1 MSGTEG
7 APPPSIGGRRF
18 TVLAIVADAPT
29 RALLPKVVHEHL
41 LLTDDPA
48 EVPLVAARN
57 EPEVAFV
64 EIGMN
69 EGAGLA
75 LVHHLKAVAPDVT
88 VYALASRS
96 ALETAANA
104 VALGGAGLIMMPV
117 SGDEIRSAISSV
129 KLALADRA
137 KRAEV
142 ERAAKAYA
150 KLRGVLGRV
159 AALASCASRT
169 AAAEQLVELLIE
181 ATGAQGAVVYLV
193 AGPGELSRAATSPTL
208 DGAPPLGMEPDVK
221 GYAAREQLL
230 SVPLSAGSLTAG
242 LVLLSRS
249 PRTVRDTGVTH
260 GLAPD
265 AEETLALVASQA
277 TPALSLL
284 AERERQAAATIKD
297 PASSA
302 YSFAYYVDVAG
313 REIDKARRYGRR
325 FAIAT
330 VAFEASDEGERP
342 PMGHAEMADML
353 LRAARDTDVL
363 AQVDEHEFHLLM
375 PETDGLG
382 AHAARRRVIA
392 RLIERGGKVMPRGLA
407 VGVSTFPHDGANLS
421 QLLRVARRRA
431 EATRHS
437 LVRRIASD
445 QTGLADILDAFG
457 WEARGAPAPR
467 HLRRP
472 SPGSAARRRS
482 RARGG
487 GGRRRPPR
495 RRHPARRGAP
505 REPRT
510 GRRRP
515 RRARPRARER
525 HAARGRRARRGLR
538 RHDRGARRPRRA
550 RRLRPDRPARGRA
563 RPRAPRGGP
572 AAGRP
577 AGGPA
582 RPGRRSPALD
592 LGR

>member
-1 MSGTEG
+1 M
-7 APPPSIGGRRF
+7 
-18 TVLAIVADAPT
+18 
-29 RALLPKVVHEHL
+29 
-41 LLTDDPA
+41 
-48 EVPLVAARN
+48 
-57 EPEVAFV
+57 
-64 EIGMN
+64 
-69 EGAGLA
+69 
-75 LVHHLKAVAPDVT
+75 
-88 VYALASRS
+88 
-96 ALETAANA
+96 
-104 VALGGAGLIMMPV
+104 
-117 SGDEIRSAISSV
+117 
-129 KLALADRA
+129 
-137 KRAEV
+137 
-142 ERAAKAYA
+142 
-150 KLRGVLGRV
+150 
-159 AALASCASRT
+159 
-169 AAAEQLVELLIE
+169 
-181 ATGAQGAVVYLV
+181 
-193 AGPGELSRAATSPTL
+193 
-208 DGAPPLGMEPDVK
+208 K

-457 WEARGAPAPR
+457 WNEAPPP
-467 HLRRP
+467 HVI
-472 SPGSAARRRS
+472 SAARPLDLPLGN
-482 RARGG
+482 AVGLAAAVVGDALRGG
-487 GGRRRPPR
+487 ATLLVAA
-495 RRHPARRGAP
+495 HHESLALGAAV
-505 REPRT
+505 
-510 GRRRP
+510 
-515 RRARPRARER
+515 RAA
-525 HAARGRRARRGLR
+525 L
-538 RHDRGARRPRRA
+538 
-550 RRLRPDRPARGRA
+550 
-563 RPRAPRGGP
+563 
-572 AAGRP
+572 
-577 AGGPA
+577 GPA
-582 RPGRRSPALD
+582 RENVTLHAVDVRAAGSGDTIEALAVLAEHGAYALIGRREDGLVRGLHAADPLLADLLAD
-592 LGR
+592 RLGRAAGLRLLT